1 MGFGDFENDDSEF
14 SYDGSLPVLAGRFRR
29 KIIGYFN
36 GHIPAGMRT
45 GREVRLVKLPELT
58 WVYGYLMRAKDI
70 GPVLYIKD
78 GAQMERVEGFHPI
91 RSASKIRQAGGDI
104 NDPSISATPMSTPH
118 AGVNLDDDIDAMTE
132 LEIPA
137 EIEKTLIEK

>member
-1 MGFGDFENDDSEF
+1 MGFGDFEDDDSEF

-45 GREVRLVKLPELT
+45 GREVRLVKLPELN
-58 WVYGYLMRAKDI
+58 WVYGFLMRAKDI

-78 GAQMERVEGFHPI
+78 GSQMEGVEGFHPI
-91 RSASKIRQAGGDI
+91 RSASEIRQAGGETG
-104 NDPSISATPMSTPH
+104 ATPISRPH
-118 AGVNLDDDIDAMTE
+118 VGVNLDDDIDALTE

-137 EIEKTLIEK
+137 DIEKTLLDK